1 MLRDSDKQLI
11 IAHYE
16 LKNNKKFTLEQLFHS
31 LNKLFTATVIQE
43 YTFCQNFFCL
53 EEDEIMV
60 FFVSI
65 FKQSM
70 TLVLDRLKGWVAGT
84 EDVYSLLIMKCL
96 ILQSKQGLLKR
107 KFHGLDHYIGE
118 PHQTSSTRPSTR
130 ASPFCSRRSSRTW
143 PRPTR
148 AFCAS
153 SPIRRASRSCSASRR
168 SSVWGCA
175 RST

>member
-1 MLRDSDKQLI
+1 MRDSDKQLI

-70 TLVLDRLKGWVAGT
+70 TLVLDRLKHWVAGT
-84 EDVYSLLIMKCL
+84 EDIYSLLIMKCL
-96 ILQSKQGLLKR
+96 VLQSKQGLLKR
-107 KFHGLDHYIGE
+107 KFHGLDHYVGDS
-118 PHQTSSTRPSTR
+118 HQTNSTRPSTR
-130 ASPFCSRRSSRTW
+130 GFPFCCRMSSPIW

-148 AFCAS
+148 AFSVNSPTPKAS
-153 SPIRRASRSCSASRR
+153 KNCSANRLF
-168 SSVWGCA
+168 SVWD
-175 RST
+175 SVKSI

>member
-1 MLRDSDKQLI
+1 MDLLKDVEKQLI

-70 TLVLDRLKGWVAGT
+70 TLVLERLKQWVAGT

-96 ILQSKQGLLKR
+96 ILQSKEGLLRR
-107 KFHGLDHYIGE
+107 KFHGLDHYIGRMTRWTQQGGT
-118 PHQTSSTRPSTR
+118 HKSVYFTISSLFQRG
-130 ASPFCSRRSSRTW
+130 FN
-143 PRPTR
+143 
-148 AFCAS
+148 
-153 SPIRRASRSCSASRR
+153 
-168 SSVWGCA
+168 
-175 RST
+175 